1 MKKEHHKELIVA
13 VSGYFDPLH
22 VGHLEYFQLAKQ
34 LGDKLYVIVNNDV
47 QAVLKKQ
54 TFFMNENDR
63 LEIIKSL
70 SIVDNAILSI
80 DQDKSV
86 SKTLEKIRQKGKKE
100 EGNVYFDVTDGI
112 AKELVL
118 DEATG
123 QYRWRDYLKAQETIT
138 DTTTVEDTG
147 DKDTPAPKSINS
159 APNETTPSG
168 IFSKPDA
175 RPAAVA
181 VYQDLSLS
189 CSAVLRG
196 KNVSAIYTPTD
207 QK

>member
-22 VGHLEYFQLAKQ
+22 VGHLEYFKLAKQ

-54 TFFMNENDR
+54 TSFMNENDR

-86 SKTLEKIRQKGKKE
+86 SKTLEKIKPNIFGNGGDQIRGSILEEDTCIRNNIKIVDQLGKKIRSSSE
-100 EGNVYFDVTDGI
+100 I
-112 AKELVL
+112 
-118 DEATG
+118 TG
-123 QYRWRDYLKAQETIT
+123 LN
-138 DTTTVEDTG
+138 
-147 DKDTPAPKSINS
+147 PK
-159 APNETTPSG
+159 
-168 IFSKPDA
+168 
-175 RPAAVA
+175 
-181 VYQDLSLS
+181 
-189 CSAVLRG
+189 
-196 KNVSAIYTPTD
+196 
-207 QK
+207 

>member
-34 LGDKLYVIVNNDV
+34 LGDKLYVIVNNDF

-54 TFFMNENDR
+54 TSFMNENDR

-86 SKTLEKIRQKGKKE
+86 SKTLEKIKPNIFGNGGDQIKGSILEEDTCIRNNIKIVDQLGKKIRSSSE
-100 EGNVYFDVTDGI
+100 I
-112 AKELVL
+112 
-118 DEATG
+118 TG
-123 QYRWRDYLKAQETIT
+123 LN
-138 DTTTVEDTG
+138 
-147 DKDTPAPKSINS
+147 PK
-159 APNETTPSG
+159 
-168 IFSKPDA
+168 
-175 RPAAVA
+175 
-181 VYQDLSLS
+181 
-189 CSAVLRG
+189 
-196 KNVSAIYTPTD
+196 
-207 QK
+207 

>member
-54 TFFMNENDR
+54 TSFMNENDR

-86 SKTLEKIRQKGKKE
+86 SKTLEKIKPDIFGNGGDQIKGSILEEDTCIRNNIKIVDQLGKKIRSSSE
-100 EGNVYFDVTDGI
+100 I
-112 AKELVL
+112 
-118 DEATG
+118 TG
-123 QYRWRDYLKAQETIT
+123 LN
-138 DTTTVEDTG
+138 
-147 DKDTPAPKSINS
+147 PK
-159 APNETTPSG
+159 
-168 IFSKPDA
+168 
-175 RPAAVA
+175 
-181 VYQDLSLS
+181 
-189 CSAVLRG
+189 
-196 KNVSAIYTPTD
+196 
-207 QK
+207 

>member
-54 TFFMNENDR
+54 TSFMNENDR

-86 SKTLEKIRQKGKKE
+86 SKTLEKIKPDIFGNGGDQVKGSILEEDTCIRNNIKIVDQLGKKIRSSSE
-100 EGNVYFDVTDGI
+100 I
-112 AKELVL
+112 
-118 DEATG
+118 TG
-123 QYRWRDYLKAQETIT
+123 LN
-138 DTTTVEDTG
+138 
-147 DKDTPAPKSINS
+147 PK
-159 APNETTPSG
+159 
-168 IFSKPDA
+168 
-175 RPAAVA
+175 
-181 VYQDLSLS
+181 
-189 CSAVLRG
+189 
-196 KNVSAIYTPTD
+196 
-207 QK
+207 

>member
-54 TFFMNENDR
+54 TSFMNENDR

-86 SKTLEKIRQKGKKE
+86 SKTLEKIKPDIFGNGGDRIRGSILEEDTCIRNNIKIVDQLGKKIRSSSE
-100 EGNVYFDVTDGI
+100 I
-112 AKELVL
+112 
-118 DEATG
+118 TG
-123 QYRWRDYLKAQETIT
+123 LN
-138 DTTTVEDTG
+138 
-147 DKDTPAPKSINS
+147 PK
-159 APNETTPSG
+159 
-168 IFSKPDA
+168 
-175 RPAAVA
+175 
-181 VYQDLSLS
+181 
-189 CSAVLRG
+189 
-196 KNVSAIYTPTD
+196 
-207 QK
+207 

>member
-54 TFFMNENDR
+54 TSFMNENDR

-86 SKTLEKIRQKGKKE
+86 SKTLEKIKPDIFGNGGDQIKGSILEEETCIRNNIKIVDQLGKKIRSSSE
-100 EGNVYFDVTDGI
+100 I
-112 AKELVL
+112 
-118 DEATG
+118 TG
-123 QYRWRDYLKAQETIT
+123 LN
-138 DTTTVEDTG
+138 
-147 DKDTPAPKSINS
+147 PK
-159 APNETTPSG
+159 
-168 IFSKPDA
+168 
-175 RPAAVA
+175 
-181 VYQDLSLS
+181 
-189 CSAVLRG
+189 
-196 KNVSAIYTPTD
+196 
-207 QK
+207 

>member
-22 VGHLEYFQLAKQ
+22 VGHLEYFKLAKQ

-54 TFFMNENDR
+54 TSFMNENDR

-86 SKTLEKIRQKGKKE
+86 SKTLEKIKPNIFGNGGDQIKGSILEEDTCIRNNIKIVDQLGKKIRSSSE
-100 EGNVYFDVTDGI
+100 I
-112 AKELVL
+112 
-118 DEATG
+118 TG
-123 QYRWRDYLKAQETIT
+123 LN
-138 DTTTVEDTG
+138 
-147 DKDTPAPKSINS
+147 PK
-159 APNETTPSG
+159 
-168 IFSKPDA
+168 
-175 RPAAVA
+175 
-181 VYQDLSLS
+181 
-189 CSAVLRG
+189 
-196 KNVSAIYTPTD
+196 
-207 QK
+207 

>member
-34 LGDKLYVIVNNDV
+34 LGDKLYVIVNNDA

-54 TFFMNENDR
+54 TSFMNENDR

-86 SKTLEKIRQKGKKE
+86 SKTLEKIKPDIFGNGGDQIKGSILEEDTCIRNNIKIVDQLGKKIRSSSE
-100 EGNVYFDVTDGI
+100 I
-112 AKELVL
+112 
-118 DEATG
+118 TG
-123 QYRWRDYLKAQETIT
+123 LN
-138 DTTTVEDTG
+138 
-147 DKDTPAPKSINS
+147 PK
-159 APNETTPSG
+159 
-168 IFSKPDA
+168 
-175 RPAAVA
+175 
-181 VYQDLSLS
+181 
-189 CSAVLRG
+189 
-196 KNVSAIYTPTD
+196 
-207 QK
+207 

>member
-86 SKTLEKIRQKGKKE
+86 SKTLEKI
-100 EGNVYFDVTDGI
+100 
-112 AKELVL
+112 
-118 DEATG
+118 
-123 QYRWRDYLKAQETIT
+123 
-138 DTTTVEDTG
+138 
-147 DKDTPAPKSINS
+147 
-159 APNETTPSG
+159 
-168 IFSKPDA
+168 KPDIF
-175 RPAAVA
+175 
-181 VYQDLSLS
+181 
-189 CSAVLRG
+189 G
-196 KNVSAIYTPTD
+196 NGGD
-207 QK
+207 QIKGSILEEEICTRNNIKIVDQLGEKIRSSSEITGLNPK

>member
-1 MKKEHHKELIVA
+1 MKKEYHKELIVA

-54 TFFMNENDR
+54 TSFMNENDR

-86 SKTLEKIRQKGKKE
+86 SKTLEKIKPDIFGNGGDQIKGSILEEDTCIRNNIKIVDQLGKKIRSSSE
-100 EGNVYFDVTDGI
+100 I
-112 AKELVL
+112 
-118 DEATG
+118 TG
-123 QYRWRDYLKAQETIT
+123 LN
-138 DTTTVEDTG
+138 
-147 DKDTPAPKSINS
+147 PK
-159 APNETTPSG
+159 
-168 IFSKPDA
+168 
-175 RPAAVA
+175 
-181 VYQDLSLS
+181 
-189 CSAVLRG
+189 
-196 KNVSAIYTPTD
+196 
-207 QK
+207 

>member
-22 VGHLEYFQLAKQ
+22 VGHLEYFKLAKQ

-54 TFFMNENDR
+54 TSFMNENDR

-86 SKTLEKIRQKGKKE
+86 SKTLEKIKPNIFGNGGDQIKGSILEEDTCMRNNIKIVDQLGKKIRSSSE
-100 EGNVYFDVTDGI
+100 I
-112 AKELVL
+112 
-118 DEATG
+118 TG
-123 QYRWRDYLKAQETIT
+123 LN
-138 DTTTVEDTG
+138 
-147 DKDTPAPKSINS
+147 PK
-159 APNETTPSG
+159 
-168 IFSKPDA
+168 
-175 RPAAVA
+175 
-181 VYQDLSLS
+181 
-189 CSAVLRG
+189 
-196 KNVSAIYTPTD
+196 
-207 QK
+207 

>member
-1 MKKEHHKELIVA
+1 MKNEHHKELIVA

-54 TFFMNENDR
+54 TSFMNENDR

-86 SKTLEKIRQKGKKE
+86 SKTLEKIKPDIFGNGGDQIKGSILEEDTCIRNNIKIVDQLGKKIRSSSE
-100 EGNVYFDVTDGI
+100 I
-112 AKELVL
+112 
-118 DEATG
+118 TG
-123 QYRWRDYLKAQETIT
+123 LN
-138 DTTTVEDTG
+138 
-147 DKDTPAPKSINS
+147 PK
-159 APNETTPSG
+159 
-168 IFSKPDA
+168 
-175 RPAAVA
+175 
-181 VYQDLSLS
+181 
-189 CSAVLRG
+189 
-196 KNVSAIYTPTD
+196 
-207 QK
+207 

>member
-1 MKKEHHKELIVA
+1 MKKKQHKEIIVA

-54 TFFMNENDR
+54 TSFMNENDR

-86 SKTLEKIRQKGKKE
+86 SKTLEKI
-100 EGNVYFDVTDGI
+100 
-112 AKELVL
+112 
-118 DEATG
+118 
-123 QYRWRDYLKAQETIT
+123 
-138 DTTTVEDTG
+138 
-147 DKDTPAPKSINS
+147 
-159 APNETTPSG
+159 
-168 IFSKPDA
+168 KPDIFGNGGD
-175 RPAAVA
+175 
-181 VYQDLSLS
+181 QIKGSILEEEI
-189 CSAVLRG
+189 CI
-196 KNVSAIYTPTD
+196 KNNIKIVDKLGEKIRSSSEITGLNP
-207 QK
+207 K